1 MKINNF
7 IQSIEFGL
15 NNHCSLQCPGC
26 PSQNPD
32 SSRKTNL
39 DFSRV
44 IPVIKDLNLREIVI
58 CGNSGEPLEH
68 PEIAGILESLTETF
82 PEASIHL
89 STNGL
94 NAEVLQRDTLK
105 NIRDRV
111 LFQVAV
117 DGSKEEIH
125 TLTRRKGSLAGV
137 LKGIRYL
144 LDHGMKV
151 VPVFSRH
158 ALNEDDALAAAR
170 MLKEM
175 FRLELTFR
183 DTTIVSEHIKPPLKI
198 SKNGDVSILYSKTQL
213 QSWDY
218 VPNTK
223 HLYIEYNGD
232 CYPCV
237 SFTKY
242 KSALKAIS
250 IYDYE
255 NTISFLKDFLTFQKT
270 FCEDFQKC
278 GDKRY
283 CELNCGIYRFR
294 FKYDLMED
302 LKLL

>member
-7 IQSIEFGL
+7 IQSVELSL

-26 PSQNPD
+26 NSMSPD
-32 SSRKTNL
+32 SSRKMNL

-44 IPVIKDLNLREIVI
+44 LPVIRDLGLREIVI
-58 CGNSGEPLEH
+58 CGNSGEPLQH
-68 PEIAGILESLTETF
+68 PEIHGILLSLTESF
-82 PEASIHL
+82 PDASVHI

-94 NAEVLQRDTLK
+94 NAAELTPEVLSSIKK
-105 NIRDRV
+105 NV

-117 DGSKEEIH
+117 DGSREEIH
-125 TLTRRKGSLAGV
+125 TLTRRKGSLAQV

-144 LDHGMKV
+144 LDNNVKV

-158 ALNEDDALAAAR
+158 QENEDDAAETAR
-170 MLKEM
+170 MIKDTFNM
-175 FRLELTFR
+175 DLTFR

-198 SKNGDVSILYSKTQL
+198 SKNGDVSVLYSKKL
-213 QSWDY
+213 KEDESY

-223 HLYIEYNGD
+223 HLYIEYTGE

-237 SFTKY
+237 SFTKH
-242 KSALKAIS
+242 KTSVKAVS
-250 IYDYE
+250 IYNYQ
-255 NTISFLKDFLTFQKT
+255 NTISFLKDFLSFQKS
-270 FCEDFQKC
+270 FCDEYQKC
-278 GDKRY
+278 GDRRQ
-283 CELNCGIYRFR
+283 CALNCGIYQFR